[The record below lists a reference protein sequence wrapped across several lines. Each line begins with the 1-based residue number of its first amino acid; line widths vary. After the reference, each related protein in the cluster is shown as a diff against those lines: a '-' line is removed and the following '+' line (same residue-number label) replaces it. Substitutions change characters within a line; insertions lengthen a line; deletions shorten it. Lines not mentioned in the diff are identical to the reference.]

1 MRPAW
6 IVLWLCLWLA
16 ACADAPPPAVVRPD
30 ELFIDQAFTPAS
42 ERIDARDVFAL
53 SEPMRHYLHFE
64 IAGQLRR
71 SGVKQGL
78 VEALIR
84 PDRLKL
90 EYDSAGTRT
99 AAQAFEARAGNCL
112 SLVIMTA
119 ALAKELQLSVEFQ
132 SAYLEE
138 TWSRS
143 GGFYLRSGHVNVT
156 LGHRT
161 NDGRAGWDPSN
172 VTIDFL
178 PPEEIRGL
186 RTRLISEATVTAM
199 FMNDRAAEALVQGRV
214 DDAYWW
220 AREAIVQDPGFWS
233 AYNTLGV
240 VYLHHEQ
247 PQAAERA
254 LARVLEHQP
263 DNTRAMYNLARV
275 YTVQKRQ
282 AEADALYA
290 RIAQIEPAPPFHF
303 FNLGVAAMQR
313 QDFKTARDLFQ
324 KEVARAD
331 YYHEFHYWLGLANFR
346 LGDYSEARKQLALA
360 IENSPARG
368 ERDLY
373 AAKLAWLRSQ
383 QH

>member
-6 IVLWLCLWLA
+6 IALLCLWLA
-16 ACADAPPPAVVRPD
+16 ACAHAPPPSVARPD
-30 ELFIDQAFTPAS
+30 ELFLDQAFAPAS

-53 SEPMRHYLHFE
+53 REPMRHYLQFE
-64 IAGQLRR
+64 IAGQLRH
-71 SGVKQGL
+71 SGAKQGL

-119 ALAKELQLSVEFQ
+119 ALAKELQLSVDFQ

-156 LGHRT
+156 LGRRPTDLH
-161 NDGRAGWDPSN
+161 AGWDPSN
-172 VTIDFL
+172 ITIDFL

-186 RTRLISEATVTAM
+186 RTQSISEATVTAM
-199 FMNDRAAEALVQGRV
+199 FMNNRAAEALVQGHV
-214 DDAYWW
+214 NDAYWW
-220 AREAIVQDPGFWS
+220 AREAIVQDPAFWS

-247 PQAAERA
+247 PQAAARA
-254 LARVLEHQP
+254 LTRVLEQQP
-263 DNTRAMYNLARV
+263 ENTRAMYNLARV
-275 YTVQKRQ
+275 YSVQGRQ
-282 AEADALYA
+282 ADADALYA
-290 RIAQIEPAPPFHF
+290 RIAPFHF
-303 FNLGVAAMQR
+303 FNLGLAAMQR
-313 QDFKTARDLFQ
+313 EDFRAARELFQ

-331 YYHEFHYWLGLANFR
+331 YYHEFHYWLGLASFR
-346 LGDYSEARKQLALA
+346 LGDYEQARKQLALA

-368 ERDLY
+368 ERALY
-373 AAKLAWLRSQ
+373 AAKLAWLKSQ
-383 QH
+383 QHP